1 MLESLR
7 PSILKGRTGKIK
19 ESIYIHFVPQQN
31 PYKVEKPVWNRRSY
45 VWRSV
50 QTETEER
57 SRTSSLMW
65 VALFFLVVIPTSTDT
80 RLVCTVKFYWHTPK
94 FYPTINLY
102 IEIFLMILCLF
113 EIPIICFPVNHL
125 SAYIH
130 SASPNF
136 LTFYEHFKP
145 VLFYY
150 VYLKYCCHCFNLKRV
165 FGLWGKFP

>member
-1 MLESLR
+1 
-7 PSILKGRTGKIK
+7 
-19 ESIYIHFVPQQN
+19 
-31 PYKVEKPVWNRRSY
+31 
-45 VWRSV
+45 
-50 QTETEER
+50 
-57 SRTSSLMW
+57 MW

-145 VLFYY
+145 VLFYHG
-150 VYLKYCCHCFNLKRV
+150 YLKYFATALISKG
-165 FGLWGKFP
+165 FGLWGNSPNLLRASACLTLSAYRKFSHTIPPPAP